1 MLPPPPPTH
10 TQHVLAHGSKSA
22 HYPYNGAMKHNYGVI
37 DVPEG
42 CSLVAHIPGDEEAF
56 AVLYV

>member
-1 MLPPPPPTH
+1 
-10 TQHVLAHGSKSA
+10 VLAHGSKSA